1 MTELPAFVFAT
12 CQVGAEQALKHEV
25 AREWPTLRFAFSRPG
40 FLTFKIAPGKKLP
53 DNFDSKLAFARAA
66 GFCLG
71 KASGE
76 TRAERATSVWE
87 LIDGRPVSAVHVWPR
102 DRSSPGF
109 REYEPGLT
117 AESIEIGE
125 IIREHASGSNE
136 ILTRASNFQFVTA
149 PGGTSGYS
157 QGSDPKGPPL
167 PPLTEG
173 GKRGRPPQGVPLRRG
188 GKAEDRLNSPL
199 RTGGLRAM
207 VADVVVVDDG
217 EWWVGYHH
225 VHSVTSS
232 WPGGFCETQLPAN
245 AVSRAWLKMHEAV
258 LWSEFVIKA
267 GERCVE
273 VGSAPGGASQFLL
286 SRGLEVIGID
296 PAAMDPA
303 VVADPHFRHIRKR
316 AKEVPRK
323 EFAGIDWLTSDV
335 NLPPNYTL
343 DAVGAIIKHPGVRP
357 KGMLLTLKLI
367 DWSLAEDIPKCLERI
382 RSWGFRNVRARQLH
396 HNRQEICVAASGF
409 RAPREKSA
417 GAAKVKHRKSA
428 ARAQG
433 RKIEKSVTEK

>member
-1 MTELPAFVFAT
+1 MPQTPTFVFAT

-53 DNFDSKLAFARAA
+53 DDFDSKLVFARAA

-71 KASGE
+71 KTSGE
-76 TRAERATSVWE
+76 TPAERATGVWE
-87 LIDGRPVSAVHVWPR
+87 LIDDRPVSLVHVWPR

-109 REYEPGLT
+109 RDYEPGLT
-117 AESIEIGE
+117 PEAIEIE
-125 IIREHASGSNE
+125 CIICEQASGDNRMLASDRNLQFAICNLQSSSDTNE
-136 ILTRASNFQFVTA
+136 VIRNQTTTA
-149 PGGTSGYS
+149 
-157 QGSDPKGPPL
+157 DPPSP
-167 PPLTEG
+167 
-173 GKRGRPPQGVPLRRG
+173 PLRRG
-188 GKAEDRLNSPL
+188 GE
-199 RTGGLRAM
+199 RAL
-207 VADVVVVDDG
+207 VADIVIVAPD

-225 VHSVTSS
+225 VHSGTSS
-232 WPGGFCETQLPAN
+232 WPGGFCETELPAD

-258 LWSEFVIKA
+258 LWSGFVLKA

-286 SRGLEVIGID
+286 SRGLDVIGID
-296 PAAMDPA
+296 PAVMDPA
-303 VVADPHFRHIRKR
+303 VLGDPHFRHIRKR

-323 EFAGIDWLTSDV
+323 EFVGIDWLTSDV

-343 DAVGAIIKHPGVRP
+343 DAVGAIIKHPGVRL
-357 KGMLLTLKLI
+357 KGMLLTLKLV
-367 DWSLAEDIPKCLERI
+367 DWSLADDIPKSLERI

-409 RAPREKSA
+409 RVPGEKPPRAPK
-417 GAAKVKHRKSA
+417 AKRRKSVR
-428 ARAQG
+428 RAG
-433 RKIEKSVTEK
+433 TSKTERSGTEK